1 MRGRICCNKELMS
14 VGLHVRRMRLVMR
27 RWTLS
32 GPRGEV
38 GSLVALLRRRHHGL
52 MRVARPLLLCSTWS
66 EGIHRL
72 LLVALM
78 PQVLMMLI
86 WGLLRLPGW
95 SRWVMGQN
103 KAGCLLL
110 RPGLLVHHASI
121 RLLGTTQGLLP
132 GLVGMRWH
140 GRVDSLM
147 GRVEALL
154 LVLLSCDEDPLNF
167 IHR

>member
-1 MRGRICCNKELMS
+1 M
-14 VGLHVRRMRLVMR
+14 
-27 RWTLS
+27 
-32 GPRGEV
+32 
-38 GSLVALLRRRHHGL
+38 
-52 MRVARPLLLCSTWS
+52 
-66 EGIHRL
+66 
-72 LLVALM
+72 LLV
-78 PQVLMMLI
+78 

-95 SRWVMGQN
+95 SRWVLGQN

-121 RLLGTTQGLLP
+121 GLLGTTLVLLP
-132 GLVGMRWH
+132 DLVGMRRN